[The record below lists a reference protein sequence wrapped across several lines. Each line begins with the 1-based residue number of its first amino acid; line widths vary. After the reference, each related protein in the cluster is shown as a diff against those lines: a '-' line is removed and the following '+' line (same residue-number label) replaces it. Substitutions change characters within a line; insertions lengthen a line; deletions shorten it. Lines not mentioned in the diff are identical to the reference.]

1 MTQRKPAPSFEAT
14 PAEQALTLRWVGEM
28 DLLRLKCI
36 ARLQARGLPPEVHW
50 SDLLQEAFRRVLDGS
65 RRRPPDVPMVA
76 FLGGVMRSIRS
87 EVWKQT
93 QRTSMRLQSLQAQQ
107 AEHELLLGR
116 SAERTVLAHEQL
128 AEIERLFAS
137 DPIALQIIRALAEGL
152 AAQEVRTAC
161 DLSKKKASWRRPAT
175 RRSKQWHASWEWNC
189 P

>member
-1 MTQRKPAPSFEAT
+1 
-14 PAEQALTLRWVGEM
+14 
-28 DLLRLKCI
+28 
-36 ARLQARGLPPEVHW
+36 
-50 SDLLQEAFRRVLDGS
+50 
-65 RRRPPDVPMVA
+65 MVA